1 LINKVRDL
9 KKNLAAPVA
18 PSLFTKEAK
27 PRLDFVAALNQGI
40 VSSINFEKNEFFL
53 VKARIPKIS

>member
-40 VSSINFEKNEFFL
+40 VSSINFEKNELFWL
-53 VKARIPKIS
+53 KYRYQK